1 MKQAVGRVDGNF
13 KNHPQQ
19 NWTVSKVKRIL
30 DNEMYLGNMVQ
41 SKLKSAGVGS
51 KRQVR
56 VPEKEW
62 SILTREDLN
71 TSAIPGI
78 MGAGMWLGKKLV

>member
-1 MKQAVGRVDGNF
+1 MNEEGIITPAIYMKQAVGRVDGNF

-41 SKLKSAGVGS
+41 GKLKSPVLVQNGRFMS
-51 KRQVR
+51 RKRNGFGFQVH
-56 VPEKEW
+56 
-62 SILTREDLN
+62 
-71 TSAIPGI
+71 
-78 MGAGMWLGKKLV
+78 MKL